1 MSRLE
6 RIVGAMRQ
14 NPCNVAFSDLAYVC
28 ETYFGEPRQ
37 KGTSHRVY
45 RTPWSG
51 DPRINRYAD
60 RVVWSQEDGEYVGT
74 VAEMPSLSW
83 LADTP
88 EKAFDGIRSLAVEA
102 VADMEALGEAAPAP
116 IASRAYSGKF
126 QVRIPPEL
134 HRRLAMEAAEERV
147 SLNRLVAA
155 RLA

>member
-1 MSRLE
+1 MND
-6 RIVGAMRQ
+6 A
-14 NPCNVAFSDLAYVC
+14 D
-28 ETYFGEPRQ
+28 
-37 KGTSHRVY
+37 
-45 RTPWSG
+45 
-51 DPRINRYAD
+51 RYAY

-88 EKAFDGIRSLAVEA
+88 EKAFDGIRSLAV
-102 VADMEALGEAAPAP
+102 EAAPAP

>member
-1 MSRLE
+1 MQIDTRIGSCGHRRMGNTSGRL
-6 RIVGAMRQ
+6 
-14 NPCNVAFSDLAYVC
+14 
-28 ETYFGEPRQ
+28 PRCLRFR
-37 KGTSHRVY
+37 GLR
-45 RTPWSG
+45 
-51 DPRINRYAD
+51 
-60 RVVWSQEDGEYVGT
+60 
-74 VAEMPSLSW
+74 
-83 LADTP
+83 TP

>member
-1 MSRLE
+1 MND
-6 RIVGAMRQ
+6 A
-14 NPCNVAFSDLAYVC
+14 D
-28 ETYFGEPRQ
+28 
-37 KGTSHRVY
+37 
-45 RTPWSG
+45 
-51 DPRINRYAD
+51 RYAY

-74 VAEMPSLSW
+74 VAEMPSLS
-83 LADTP
+83 
-88 EKAFDGIRSLAVEA
+88 SLAVEA

>member
-1 MSRLE
+1 MND
-6 RIVGAMRQ
+6 A
-14 NPCNVAFSDLAYVC
+14 D
-28 ETYFGEPRQ
+28 
-37 KGTSHRVY
+37 
-45 RTPWSG
+45 
-51 DPRINRYAD
+51 RYAY

-147 SLNRLVAA
+147 SLKRLVAA

>member
-1 MSRLE
+1 MND
-6 RIVGAMRQ
+6 A
-14 NPCNVAFSDLAYVC
+14 D
-28 ETYFGEPRQ
+28 
-37 KGTSHRVY
+37 
-45 RTPWSG
+45 
-51 DPRINRYAD
+51 RYAY

-155 RLA
+155 ASPTPPGLARGPSRPTSVLTSS